1 MTTPRPL
8 PATDPR
14 LSVPLYTT
22 REVGRFID
30 VPTSTI
36 RNWTRGY
43 QYPVRGGSSST
54 RPIVAST
61 ETERT
66 GYPSIPFLGLAEAL
80 VLKSFRERKL
90 SMVKIR
96 AALMALDREMGIANV
111 LANKALY
118 TDGAQV
124 LWDYAKERDDSEI
137 KQLVEPG
144 SGQKVFVEV
153 VRRYL
158 QLITYD
164 SDLWAERIE
173 LPAYQP
179 TQVVVDMRRGFGRPI
194 LEESR
199 IRIEEIVERF
209 AFGNESIQAIADDL
223 ELNLEDVENVI
234 RAATRPAA
242 A

>member
-1 MTTPRPL
+1 V
-8 PATDPR
+8 A
-14 LSVPLYTT
+14 
-22 REVGRFID
+22 RFID
-30 VPTSTI
+30 LPQSTI
-36 RNWTRGY
+36 RNWARGY
-43 QYPVRGGSSST
+43 EYPVQGGSASAK
-54 RPIVAST
+54 PIIVT
-61 ETERT
+61 TERERP

-90 SMVKIR
+90 SMHKIR
-96 AALMALDREMGIANV
+96 TALLALDREMGIDNV

-118 TDGAQV
+118 TDGAQI
-124 LWDYAKERDDSEI
+124 LWDYAKARGDTEI
-137 KQLVEPG
+137 RQLVDPG

-179 TQVVVDMRRGFGRPI
+179 TRVVVDMRRGFGRPI
-194 LEESR
+194 LEDSR
-199 IRIEEIVERF
+199 VRVDEIVDRF
-209 AFGNESIQAIADDL
+209 YSGHDPMQAIANDL
-223 ELNLEDVENVI
+223 ELTLTEVENVI